1 MRIQESTVQL
11 TASHEAQYK
20 SSLEISTTRQFRRT
34 FERLVAQPGNDEVM
48 ARKRMQK
55 LLQSLVDAILAAIDG
70 GKKCPE
76 KIAATDGAL
85 PPESSTAASG
95 VPQITWKQT
104 MVQSIRESERTSV
117 CGIGKITTC
126 DGRTIAFNYALDL
139 KREYSSQKI
148 STESGIVRLQDP
160 LILSF
165 DGKSCELTQ
174 KCIAF
179 DLNADGVC
187 EHIPGLGASSG
198 FLVFDRN
205 GNSKADNGSE
215 LFGVISG
222 DGFADLR
229 ELDSDRNGWID
240 EADSAWSQLA
250 LWSGD
255 DFATLAERGV
265 GALYASAV
273 DAPFMLKTADNGL
286 LGQIRSAGLY
296 LGETGEVGQLQQ
308 VDLAI
313 STKT

>member
-11 TASHEAQYK
+11 AASHEAQYK
-20 SSLEISTTRQFRRT
+20 SSLEISTIREFRRT

-55 LLQSLVDAILAAIDG
+55 LLQSLVDAILAAMDG
-70 GKKCPE
+70 GKKCSE
-76 KIAATDGAL
+76 KIAATDCAL
-85 PPESSTAASG
+85 PPEATTDSGG
-95 VPQITWKQT
+95 VPQVTWKQT

-117 CGIGKITTC
+117 CGIGKVTTC
-126 DGRTIAFNYALDL
+126 DGRMIDFSYALDL
-139 KREYSSQKI
+139 QREFSSQKI
-148 STESGIVRLQDP
+148 STESGTVRLQDP

-174 KCIAF
+174 ERIAF

-187 EHIPGLGASSG
+187 EQIPGLGASSG

-205 GNSKADNGSE
+205 GNGKADNGSE
-215 LFGVISG
+215 LFGVASG
-222 DGFADLR
+222 DGFSDLR

-240 EADSAWSQLA
+240 EADPVWSQLA
-250 LWSGD
+250 LWSGEH
-255 DFATLAERGV
+255 FATLAERGV

-273 DAPFMLKTADNGL
+273 DAPFMLKTAGNEL

-308 VDLAI
+308 VDLAV
-313 STKT
+313 TDKT

>member
-20 SSLEISTTRQFRRT
+20 SSLEISTIREFRRT

-55 LLQSLVDAILAAIDG
+55 LLQSLVDAILAAMDS
-70 GKKCPE
+70 GKKCSE
-76 KIAATDGAL
+76 KIAATDCAL

-95 VPQITWKQT
+95 GPQITWKQT
-104 MVQSIRESERTSV
+104 IAQSVSESEHTSV
-117 CGIGKITTC
+117 CGIGKVTTC
-126 DGRTIAFNYALDL
+126 DGRMIDFSYALDL
-139 KREYSSQKI
+139 QREFSSQKV
-148 STESGIVRLQDP
+148 STESGTVRLQDP

-174 KCIAF
+174 ERVAF
-179 DLNADGVC
+179 DLNADGVY
-187 EHIPGLGASSG
+187 EHIPGLGAASG

-205 GNSKADNGSE
+205 GNGKADNGSE
-215 LFGVISG
+215 LFGVASG

-229 ELDSDRNGWID
+229 EFDSDRNGWID
-240 EADSAWSQLA
+240 EADPVWSQLA

-255 DFATLAERGV
+255 SFATLTERGV

-273 DAPFMLKTADNGL
+273 DAPFMLKTAGNEL

-296 LGETGEVGQLQQ
+296 LSEAGEVGQLQQ